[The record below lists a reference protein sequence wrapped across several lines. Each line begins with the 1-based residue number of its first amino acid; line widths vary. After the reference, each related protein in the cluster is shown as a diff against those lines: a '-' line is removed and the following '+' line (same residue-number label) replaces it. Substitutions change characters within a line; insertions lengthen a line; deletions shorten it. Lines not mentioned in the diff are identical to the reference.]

1 MVDNHCIIIYFQLN
15 NPTLVGLLFLGGI
28 YMSLDNSIQYIKG
41 VGPAKAKKL
50 NKLKIY
56 TILDL
61 LYYIPR
67 DYEDRSIFTN
77 LRDGKNGQKESFK
90 LRVIGPGRVSNIRRN
105 LSILKVPVEDES
117 SVGYL
122 VFFNQNFQKNNL
134 LVGREYAVNGKVNR
148 SSMEVQVSSPVFE
161 PIEKYNEVGRIVP
174 IYPLTEGISNKEV
187 RRIIET
193 AYKDYSQYIE
203 DIIPE
208 DLIRKYN
215 LMTRKD
221 ALKKIHFPED
231 YKEFERA
238 RATLAYEEL
247 LVLQLSLGLIRNR
260 DLSVQ
265 GGIVYPK
272 EDFIKDFID
281 KLPYKL
287 TNAQL
292 RVIGEIKADMESDK
306 KMARLV
312 QGDVGSG
319 KTIVA
324 IVALLKA
331 VKAKYQ
337 ASMMAPTEILARQH
351 FQSLNELLT
360 PEGINIR
367 LLVGS
372 LKESEKLEILEGLEN
387 GQVDIVVGTHAI
399 IQEGVNFKNLGLA
412 ITDEQH
418 RFGVKQRESLTNK
431 GRSVDVL
438 VMTATPIPRTLAL
451 IFYGDLDISIIDELP
466 PGRQKIDTFAV
477 GMDMI
482 PRVHKF
488 IEKNILE
495 GRQAY
500 IVSPL
505 IEENE
510 SLDLE
515 SAEEIYESLVSGD
528 LKDFKIAL
536 LHGRMKAK
544 EKDAIMEEFKEGRL
558 DVLVSTTVIEVGV
571 NVPNSNLMVVYNAE
585 RFGLAQLHQLRGRV
599 GRGEHKSY
607 CVLINNS
614 SNEIARERM
623 RIMQASEDGFK
634 IAEKDLELRG
644 PGEFFGTRQH
654 GLPEFKVANLARDI
668 NILKYAELDSKE
680 ILKTANGLEEYG
692 ESLLYISVSKNISRM
707 ESNLSYN

>member
-67 DYEDRSIFTN
+67 DYEDRSVFTN

>member
-1 MVDNHCIIIYFQLN
+1 
-15 NPTLVGLLFLGGI
+15 
-28 YMSLDNSIQYIKG
+28 MSLDNSIQYIKG

-67 DYEDRSIFTN
+67 DYEDRSVFTN

-203 DIIPE
+203 DLIPE

>member
-1 MVDNHCIIIYFQLN
+1 
-15 NPTLVGLLFLGGI
+15 
-28 YMSLDNSIQYIKG
+28 MSLDNSIQYIKG
-41 VGPAKAKKL
+41 VGPAKANKL

-67 DYEDRSIFTN
+67 DYEDRSVFTN

>member
-15 NPTLVGLLFLGGI
+15 NPTFVGLLFLGGI
-28 YMSLDNSIQYIKG
+28 YMSLENSIQYIKG

-67 DYEDRSIFTN
+67 DYEDRSVFTN

-90 LRVIGPGRVSNIRRN
+90 VKVIGPGRVSSIRRN

-134 LVGREYAVNGKVNR
+134 LVGREYAINGKVNR
-148 SSMEVQVSSPVFE
+148 SSMEVQISSPVFE

-193 AYKDYSQYIE
+193 AYKANSQYIE

-238 RATLAYEEL
+238 RATLVYEEL

-265 GGIVYPK
+265 DGIVYPK
-272 EDFIKDFID
+272 EDFIEDFID
-281 KLPYKL
+281 KLPYRL

-292 RVIGEIKADMESDK
+292 RVISEIKADMESNK
-306 KMARLV
+306 KMSRLV

-331 VKAKYQ
+331 VRAKYQ

-351 FQSLNELLT
+351 FQSLNELLA

-372 LKESEKLEILEGLEN
+372 LKESEKLEILEGLEK

-510 SLDLE
+510 SLDLK
-515 SAEEIYESLVSGD
+515 SAEEIYESLVSED
-528 LKDFKIAL
+528 LKGFKLAL

-614 SNEIARERM
+614 SNEVARERM

-680 ILKTANGLEEYG
+680 ILKEGNGLEEHG
-692 ESLLYISVSKNISRM
+692 ESLLYVSVSKNISRM
-707 ESNLSYN
+707 ESNLTYN

>member
-1 MVDNHCIIIYFQLN
+1 
-15 NPTLVGLLFLGGI
+15 
-28 YMSLDNSIQYIKG
+28 MSLDNSIQYIKG

-67 DYEDRSIFTN
+67 DYEDRSVFTN